1 VRSIFFW
8 IWHNNLI
15 EFFAI
20 ILAYFRVSHTKT
32 TLVFLRPPPELF
44 LGTPWPAGTRSWPLA
59 ETADWE
65 DPAPVLPLPTLE
77 GTTVDCSRCWLG
89 SPSNSSSNSL
99 LKSEHSLVLSVSE
112 QISSSVKRRRRKKFV
127 CHLSIYYCIK
137 YGNYFV
143 WITLCLIWMD
153 NQSFLSIL

>member
-1 VRSIFFW
+1 MID
-8 IWHNNLI
+8 
-15 EFFAI
+15 FFAI
-20 ILAYFRVSHTKT
+20 ILPYFSISHTKT

-112 QISSSVKRRRRKKFV
+112 QISNSVKKKSRKFV
-127 CHLSIYYCIK
+127 
-137 YGNYFV
+137 NYRNSFGLKKSSF
-143 WITLCLIWMD
+143 ILCLIWMD
-153 NQSFLSIL
+153 NRCFI